1 MSTMA
6 ARTWDSRRHRTHLG
20 DRAWEP
26 CSAGRAG
33 TVRGAGRSAGHT
45 ERMVIEVRAA
55 TEFDD
60 VAALVGPKKPT
71 SNVCFCLSY
80 RIGSK
85 ENQALRGQARADR
98 VRELCEH
105 DPPPGVIAYLDGE
118 PVGWAALHPRRDTSF
133 ARNRLIPHV
142 DELDVSVAV
151 VLPCVGRATASRGFS
166 TTSSL
171 AQCRIARERGA
182 PAVEGYPVDNRGEHV
197 DLTMVYV
204 GTKALFEGAGFTQAA
219 ETGSVLNGF
228 PRVLMRRTL
237 SQKS

>member
-1 MSTMA
+1 MLRARSA
-6 ARTWDSRRHRTHLG
+6 ARDEQICRDNQGIQDSHPPL
-20 DRAWEP
+20 ALI
-26 CSAGRAG
+26 AGRVPDVG
-33 TVRGAGRSAGHT
+33 GAGHT

-55 TEFDD
+55 TEFDE

-85 ENQALRGQARADR
+85 ENQGLRGQARADR

-142 DELDVSVAV
+142 DELDVWSLWCFRVRPGHRKQGIQHHLISGAV
-151 VLPCVGRATASRGFS
+151 SY
-166 TTSSL
+166 
-171 AQCRIARERGA
+171 ARERGA
-182 PAVEGYPVDNRGEHV
+182 PAVEGYPVDNRGERV
-197 DLTMVYV
+197 DLTMAYV

-228 PRVLMRRTL
+228 PRVLMRLPLTGR
-237 SQKS
+237 S